1 MSETKINNFKLRA
14 EALMHR
20 NVKQKDELMKDLLEY
35 IKSKKYPSAILTEYR
50 LIIFDYNQ
58 LHQLHN
64 GKTDEQWKKGKASLI
79 HLISKL

>member
-1 MSETKINNFKLRA
+1 MSKTKINDLKLRA
-14 EALMHR
+14 EELMHR

-35 IKSKKYPSAILTEYR
+35 IKSKKYPSAIFAEYK

-79 HLISKL
+79 NLINKL